1 MRPSHTTPGIV
12 NTVLKTLIEEVRC
25 STLARAQ
32 AEVLEAEVRSIAGVV
47 QGCLRGRDSQPVA
60 QLLEELLH
68 SVEERV
74 VEV

>member
-1 MRPSHTTPGIV
+1 M
-12 NTVLKTLIEEVRC
+12 LKALVEEVRC
-25 STLARAQ
+25 STLTRAQ
-32 AEVLEAEVRSIAGVV
+32 AEALDAVARSIGSVV

-74 VEV
+74 LGEGQDAG